1 MALTKVSYSMITG
14 EVINVLDY
22 GAVADGV
29 TNAATAIQN
38 ALNDAATLKK
48 SVYIPA
54 GVYAIGSTITAPS
67 YFSLF
72 GDPHNY
78 TSGDN
83 DPAGERYGSV
93 FLFTGSINT
102 PVIYADMQSV
112 DAFALRNLSIRVAT
126 TFNNAGVHL
135 LGSGYAT
142 QGGTY
147 DCEIDNVAVIREGTI
162 GPQVTNAVGIY
173 FDATQAASAEGR
185 AFFTSK
191 VNNYYAFNLNTGL
204 KLTVANNTAGTE
216 NFINSNIFSNIKMY
230 QTYVGIELTGGTG
243 GNALFRNTFSS
254 IFIQG
259 GLGTS
264 GNFANSQVAASG
276 VVTDNVF
283 INTIVWDS
291 PNDVFLSATHW
302 KQNTNVQSF
311 GYFSLDVIAQGAAV
325 FGGGDKITGG
335 ANTQA
340 KGVGAYNA
348 STGQLAVYDVNDDRR
363 RVNFGYDP
371 TIEAGYIQAAKSGV
385 ANQPLLLN
393 PNGGPVNIFPVNS
406 STPLLQ
412 NAMIFDYVSN
422 TRIDLKFKGS
432 DNVVRSIAFTLA

>member
-1 MALTKVSYSMITG
+1 MSLTKVSYSMITG
-14 EVINVLDY
+14 EVINILDY

-29 TNAATAIQN
+29 TDASSAIQN
-38 ALNDAATLKK
+38 ALNDAATSKK

-54 GVYAIGSTITAPS
+54 GVYAIGATITAPS

-72 GDPHNY
+72 GDPQNY

-93 FLFTGSINT
+93 FLFTGSINS

-112 DAFALRNLSIRVAT
+112 DAFALRNLSIRVSN
-126 TFNNAGVHL
+126 TFNNVGVHL

-142 QGGTY
+142 QGGTF
-147 DCEIDNVAVIREGTI
+147 DCDIDNVAVIREGTI

-173 FDATQAASAEGR
+173 FDATQAAAANGR

-204 KLTVANNTAGTE
+204 KLAVANNTAGTD

-243 GNALFRNTFSS
+243 GNALFRNTFLS

-276 VVTDNVF
+276 VVTDNIFV
-283 INTIVWDS
+283 NTIVWDS
-291 PNDVFLSATHW
+291 PSDVFLSATHW

-311 GYFSLDVIAQGAAV
+311 GHFPLDIIAQGFAV
-325 FGGGDKITGG
+325 FGGGARVSGITQSAGSG
-335 ANTQA
+335 LLPTSNFDQF
-340 KGVGAYNA
+340 VGIHNLN
-348 STGQLAVYDVNDDRR
+348 SNQRFR
-363 RVNFGYDP
+363 IGYDP
-371 TIEAGYIQAAKSGV
+371 VEECTYIQSSLVGTV
-385 ANQPLLLN
+385 NTPLFLN
-393 PNGGPVNIFPVNS
+393 PNGGGTELFPVAGA
-406 STPLLQ
+406 TPSVQ
-412 NAMIFDYVSN
+412 NALVFDYVSN
-422 TRIDLKFKGS
+422 TQIDVKFKGS
-432 DNVVRSIAFTLA
+432 DNVVRTATLTLT